1 MSDSDDSSNY
11 STIHSSSENSNSS
24 KNSKNGL
31 DALEKLVHVSTTTI
45 FDDKCVRK
53 KSNWSKAGK
62 EYKFDG
68 DAFEPETLLRDI
80 PLRSPKLHALLENI
94 DKLDAQDMEKH
105 GIHFKHFIFSDLK
118 SGSFGAKLL
127 ASAFLAKNKS
137 LGYSTEDSTVRK
149 LVMLSEAQLMK
160 TAGNNFY
167 LLSSVGVYEKP
178 ISVANKKSIL
188 KTCNQRPENVN
199 GDLVRFII
207 MDSGFKEGIDLFDIK
222 YIHIFE
228 PQTTAADQK
237 QVIGRGTRTCGQKGL
252 MFHPTKGWPL
262 YVFNYDIKISEQF
275 QSSFNQSSSAFALY
289 LQAMNLDI
297 RIMQFASDLERATI
311 FGSVDYE
318 LNKNI
323 HQFSI
328 AYNSRNSDNHSTR
341 GGADMNGIELDML
354 QMSLTKNKPQMFV
367 ELRKFVRE
375 AFEKYKWDDVKMENQ
390 CIDTTKGDKAITFS
404 PTQEFLRHYFTPQN
418 PIKGM
423 LIWNSVGTGK
433 TCSAIAAATTA
444 FEPEGYTILWVTRTT
459 LKNDIWKNMFDQVCH
474 ERIRMEGIVVPDEQ
488 KKRMRLLSKSWS
500 IRPMSYKQFS
510 NLVSKNNSFYKALVK
525 KNGEIDPLKKTLLII
540 DEAHKLYGGAD
551 LSSLERPDMV
561 ALRNALMNS
570 YMVSGQQSAKLL
582 LMTATPIT
590 QDPLE
595 LIKLLNLCKLPD
607 QQMPMDFDSFSEEYL
622 DETGVFTRKGEKDYL
637 NEIAGYVSYLNR
649 EKDARQFAQPIIK
662 DVSVPIA
669 NQKSL
674 SLIDKYD
681 KKGVAQIFNSDIVK
695 LKNKIIETNKV
706 FDGDLGDLDTGK
718 FLFLKKKCNDYAGNA
733 QKECK
738 KIVGQNIRHLLSD
751 AKNEARK
758 IKDDVK
764 DIREE
769 IKNTNLFKKDRMME
783 MNENI
788 TANPEQYQQYRSTV
802 YSRLKSCAKTMKDA
816 SALNEA
822 LTDHPTVLAINVDLQ
837 NVKDQ
842 KMEIQND
849 FNNKIV
855 ANKNRIKELKQMIK
869 TDKEN
874 KNVLLAVMK
883 NEQTQ
888 MRATKRMDTKI
899 LAGDMKFL
907 NKTKKQYIK
916 LKKKFAVKMRKT
928 FKIELKEGLKEAKSI
943 KKAEKKL
950 RQTQRKQGEIRE
962 EINDELVKG
971 LVQRYSDIIDDDLE
985 QMATDLEE
993 REEEK
998 QMNREQKEAVKEA
1011 AKQAKLQEKEAVKQ
1025 RKLAEKEAIKRQKV
1039 ADREAVKQRK
1049 VAEQEHARMTKKRE
1063 RVEKKNTTRKR
1074 AK

>member
-1 MSDSDDSSNY
+1 
-11 STIHSSSENSNSS
+11 
-24 KNSKNGL
+24 
-31 DALEKLVHVSTTTI
+31 
-45 FDDKCVRK
+45 
-53 KSNWSKAGK
+53 
-62 EYKFDG
+62 
-68 DAFEPETLLRDI
+68 
-80 PLRSPKLHALLENI
+80 
-94 DKLDAQDMEKH
+94 
-105 GIHFKHFIFSDLK
+105 
-118 SGSFGAKLL
+118 
-127 ASAFLAKNKS
+127 
-137 LGYSTEDSTVRK
+137 
-149 LVMLSEAQLMK
+149 MLTDAQLMK
-160 TAGNNFY
+160 NTGNNFY

-178 ISVANKKSIL
+178 ISVANKKTIL
-188 KTCNQRPENVN
+188 KTFNQRPENVN
-199 GDLVRFII
+199 GDLIRFII

-252 MFHPTKGWPL
+252 VFHPTKGWPL

-328 AYNSRNSDNHSTR
+328 DNDQR
-341 GGADMNGIELDML
+341 GGADLNGIELDML
-354 QMSLTKNKPQMFV
+354 KMSLTKEKPQMFI
-367 ELRKFVRE
+367 ELRKYVRE
-375 AFEKYKWDDVKMENQ
+375 VFGKYKWDNVTMENQ
-390 CIDTTKGDKAITFS
+390 CIEVAKDKGDKAIMFS
-404 PTQEFLRHYFTPQN
+404 PTQEFLRHYFTPLN

-474 ERIRMEGIVVPDEQ
+474 ERIRMEGIIVPDEQ

-510 NLVSKNNSFYKALVK
+510 NLVSKQNSFYKALVK
-525 KNGEIDPLKKTLLII
+525 KNGEADPLKKTLLII

-570 YMVSGQQSAKLL
+570 YAVSGNNSAKLL

-595 LIKLLNLCKLPD
+595 LIQLLNLCKPPE
-607 QQMPMDFDSFSEEYL
+607 QQMPTDFATFSEEYL
-622 DETGVFTRKGEKDYL
+622 DETGAFTYDGEKDYL
-637 NEIAGYVSYLNR
+637 NDIAGYVSYLNR

-662 DVSVPIA
+662 DVFVPIA
-669 NQKSL
+669 NAQSL
-674 SLIDKYD
+674 ALIDKYD
-681 KKGVAQIFNSDIVK
+681 KKGVAKIFNSDIVK
-695 LKNKIIETNKV
+695 LKNKIIETNKALE
-706 FDGDLGDLDTGK
+706 GDLGDLDTGK
-718 FLFLKKKCNDYAGNA
+718 FMFLKKRCDPLTGNA

-738 KIVGQNIRHLLSD
+738 KIVGRNIRNLLSD
-751 AKNEARK
+751 AKTEARK

-788 TANPEQYQQYRSTV
+788 TSDPQQYQQYRSTI
-802 YSRLKSCAKTMKDA
+802 YSRLKSCAKNMKGA

-822 LTDHPTVLAINVDLQ
+822 LTDHPTVLAIHADLQ
-837 NVKDQ
+837 NVEDQ
-842 KMEIQND
+842 KKEIQND
-849 FNNKIV
+849 FDNKIV
-855 ANKNRIKELKQMIK
+855 ANKNRIKELKNMIK
-869 TDKEN
+869 TADKEN
-874 KNVLLAVMK
+874 KNILLAVMK

-916 LKKKFAVKMRKT
+916 LKKKFVGKMRKT
-928 FKIELKEGLKEAKSI
+928 FKSELKDGLREAKSV

-950 RQTQRKQGEIRE
+950 RQTQRKQGQIQE
-962 EINDELVKG
+962 EIKDDLVKG
-971 LVQRYSDIIDDDLE
+971 LVERYNHIIDADLE
-985 QMATDLEE
+985 HMVNDLEE

-998 QMNREQKEAVKEA
+998 AAERENKLA
-1011 AKQAKLQEKEAVKQ
+1011 AKETAKQ
-1025 RKLAEKEAIKRQKV
+1025 RKIAEKEAIKRQKV
-1039 ADREAVKQRK
+1039 AEREAIKRQKVAEREATKQRK
-1049 VAEQEHARMTKKRE
+1049 VAERENVRMTKKRDREE
-1063 RVEKKNTTRKR
+1063 RKNTTRKR

>member
-11 STIHSSSENSNSS
+11 STIHSSSKKSNSTE
-24 KNSKNGL
+24 NSKNDL

-45 FDDKCVRK
+45 FDDKCVRR

-68 DAFEPETLLRDI
+68 DVFDPETLLRDI

-105 GIHFKHFIFSDLK
+105 GTHFKHFIFSDLK

-137 LGYSTEDSTVRK
+137 LGYQHPTKEDSTVRK
-149 LVMLSEAQLMK
+149 LVMLSDAQLMK
-160 TAGNNFY
+160 NAGNNFY

-178 ISVANKKSIL
+178 ISVANKKAIL
-188 KTCNQRPENVN
+188 KTFNQRPENMK
-199 GDLVRFII
+199 GDLIRFII

-252 MFHPTKGWPL
+252 VFHPTKGWPL

-328 AYNSRNSDNHSTR
+328 DKDQR
-341 GGADMNGIELDML
+341 GGADLNGIELDML
-354 QMSLTKNKPQMFV
+354 KMSLTKDKPQMFI
-367 ELRKFVRE
+367 ELRKYVRE
-375 AFEKYKWDDVKMENQ
+375 AFGKYKWDNVKMENQ
-390 CIDTTKGDKAITFS
+390 CIEVAKGTGDKAITFS
-404 PTQEFLRHYFTPQN
+404 PTQEFLRHYFTPLN

-510 NLVSKNNSFYKALVK
+510 NLVSKQNSFYKALVK
-525 KNGEIDPLKKTLLII
+525 KNGEADPLKKTLLII

-570 YMVSGQQSAKLL
+570 YAVSGNNSAKLL

-590 QDPLE
+590 KDPLE
-595 LIKLLNLCKLPD
+595 LIQLLNLCKPPE
-607 QQMPMDFDSFSEEYL
+607 QQMPTDFATFSEEYL
-622 DETGVFTRKGEKDYL
+622 DETGAFTYDGEKDYL
-637 NEIAGYVSYLNR
+637 NDIAGYVSYLNR

-662 DVSVPIA
+662 DVFVPIA
-669 NQKSL
+669 NAQSL
-674 SLIDKYD
+674 ALIDKYD
-681 KKGVAQIFNSDIVK
+681 KKGVARIFNSDVVK
-695 LKNKIIETNKV
+695 LKNKIIETNKALE
-706 FDGDLGDLDTGK
+706 GDLGDLDTGK
-718 FLFLKKKCNDYAGNA
+718 FMFLKKRCDPLTGNA

-738 KIVGQNIRHLLSD
+738 KIVGRNIRNLLLD

-788 TANPEQYQQYRSTV
+788 TANPEQYQQYRSTI
-802 YSRLKSCAKTMKDA
+802 YSRLKSCAKNMKDA

-822 LTDHPTVLAINVDLQ
+822 LTDHPTVLAINTDLQ
-837 NVKDQ
+837 NVEDQ
-842 KMEIQND
+842 KKEIQND
-849 FNNKIV
+849 FDTKIV
-855 ANKNRIKELKQMIK
+855 ANKNRIKELKNMMK
-869 TDKEN
+869 TADKEN
-874 KNVLLAVMK
+874 KNILLAVMK
-883 NEQTQ
+883 NEQSQ
-888 MRATKRMDTKI
+888 MRATKRLDTKI

-916 LKKKFAVKMRKT
+916 LKKKFVGKMRKT
-928 FKIELKEGLKEAKSI
+928 FKNELKEGLREAKNV

-950 RQTQRKQGEIRE
+950 RQTQRKQGEIQE
-962 EINDELVKG
+962 EIKDELVKG
-971 LVQRYSDIIDDDLE
+971 LVERYNHIIDADLE
-985 QMATDLEE
+985 QMVNDLEE

-998 QMNREQKEAVKEA
+998 QTNREQKEAAKEA
-1011 AKQAKLQEKEAVKQ
+1011 AKQAKLREKEAAKQ

-1039 ADREAVKQRK
+1039 ADREATKQRK
-1049 VAEQEHARMTKKRE
+1049 VAERENVRLTKKRDREE
-1063 RVEKKNTTRKR
+1063 RKNTTRKR